1 MNRKTY
7 TVTLADGTVIDN
19 LKLNGNNFIS
29 EEEISPMIFDGNCSP
44 VIINDGSRDV
54 IHDHMELVQVTEEDG
69 EYWFILRD
77 ISKAELDQIK
87 IQSDIAYIAMMADI
101 EL

>member
-7 TVTLADGTVIDN
+7 TVTLADSTVINN
-19 LKLNGNNFIS
+19 LKLNGNNFVS
-29 EEEISPMIFDGNCSP
+29 EEEVSSTLFDGNCSP
-44 VIINDGSRDV
+44 VIVNDGARDV
-54 IHDHMELVQVTEEDG
+54 THDNMELVQVTEEDG
-69 EYWFILRD
+69 KYWFILRD

>member
-7 TVTLADGTVIDN
+7 TVTLADGTIINN
-19 LKLNGNNFIS
+19 LKLNGNNFVS
-29 EEEISPMIFDGNCSP
+29 EETIDPIIFDGNCSP
-44 VIINDGSRDV
+44 VTINDGTRDV
-54 IHDHMELVQVTEEDG
+54 IHDNMELVQVTEENG

-77 ISKAELDQIK
+77 LSETELNQIK
-87 IQSDIAYIAMMADI
+87 IQSDIAYIAMMTDV

>member
-1 MNRKTY
+1 MKKPKKRRY
-7 TVTLADGTVIDN
+7 N
-19 LKLNGNNFIS
+19 LYGNNFIS
-29 EEEISPMIFDGNCSP
+29 EEEINPSIFDGNCSP

-77 ISKAELDQIK
+77 ISLEELKQIK
-87 IQSDIAYIAMMADI
+87 IQSDIDYLAMMTGV